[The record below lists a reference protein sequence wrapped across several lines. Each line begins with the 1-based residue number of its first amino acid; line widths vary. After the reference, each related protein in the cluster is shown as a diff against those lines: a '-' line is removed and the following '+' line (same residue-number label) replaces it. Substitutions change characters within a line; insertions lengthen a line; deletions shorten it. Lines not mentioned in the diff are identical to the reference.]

1 MLIFGHPWIKS
12 KEFTKVFSIED
23 IQNTP
28 KENIVLLEPLSDSIT
43 LAHYCQENHI
53 PYAVTVT
60 SVTEAL
66 FANALK
72 SQYLV
77 CQHEE
82 AAMIQPI
89 AQEYLFDTKVLTL
102 VISEKEI
109 KKMAELSIDGVIFPE
124 AITLS

>member
-12 KEFTKVFSIED
+12 DAFRKVFSVED
-23 IQNTP
+23 ITQSSP
-28 KENIVLLEPLSDSIT
+28 GSIMLLEPLSDSIA
-43 LAHYCQENHI
+43 LAQYCQENHMSF
-53 PYAVTVT
+53 AVTVT

-72 SQYLV
+72 SKYLV
-77 CQHEE
+77 CQIED
-82 AAMIQPI
+82 AARIQPI

-102 VISEKEI
+102 ILNEKEI

-124 AITLS
+124 AIIAS